1 MTHTKPGAP
10 QSDDPN
16 QPAAGKG
23 EPAKTPL
30 GQRSQPGKQQ
40 DARDESVKTSLELPH
55 DRDQAKD
62 MTRQQPDAL
71 IDQAAK
77 DLGKGIKDTSKAI
90 ETDRAYKK
98 L

>member
-1 MTHTKPGAP
+1 MMRTKAEPTP
-10 QSDDPN
+10 SNTPD

-23 EPAKTPL
+23 KPVKTPRAQ
-30 GQRSQPGKQQ
+30 GPQPGKQQ
-40 DARDESVKTSLELPH
+40 DLKDESVKTSLELPH

-62 MTRQQPDAL
+62 MTARQPDPV

-77 DLGKGIKDTSKAI
+77 DLAKGMKDTSKAL